1 MASTV
6 DQRTTGHPVTSG
18 RTSLAAERADIL
30 VFWPRISKAVL
41 SRTKGRTRPLRQA
54 IGMSDTRNILRSGLI
69 SCDGSTG
76 WKPWPCSRD
85 RQQSTRARPATPL
98 RLSSTR
104 TWPGGRHWTLRMP
117 AWHTQERIARSTRRC
132 CVCCSGTSP
141 DKATYHE
148 AAIRAAAVSRA
159 CPLWR
164 SHMLPSCHL

>member
-6 DQRTTGHPVTSG
+6 DQRTTGYPVTSG
-18 RTSLAAERADIL
+18 RTSLAAERAGIFVSLASNLQSCCQPNEGADAPPSAGHRHVGYKKHIEERL
-30 VFWPRISKAVL
+30 DLLRRLDWLETVAMLSGSAAV
-41 SRTKGRTRPLRQA
+41 
-54 IGMSDTRNILRSGLI
+54 D
-69 SCDGSTG
+69 
-76 WKPWPCSRD
+76 
-85 RQQSTRARPATPL
+85 PATPL

-104 TWPGGRHWTLRMP
+104 TWPGVRHWTLRMP